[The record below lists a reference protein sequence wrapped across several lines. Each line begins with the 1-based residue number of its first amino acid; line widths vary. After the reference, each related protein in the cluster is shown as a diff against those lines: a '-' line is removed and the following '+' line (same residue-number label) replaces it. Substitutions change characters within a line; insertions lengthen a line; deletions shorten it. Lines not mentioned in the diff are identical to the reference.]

1 MSRETLVVINF
12 RRQIV
17 NFRPSL
23 RRLLAGTVLLAA
35 TCVSFAQSAAN
46 FPTRPLRIV
55 VPFAAGT
62 TTDQAARYIGQ
73 KITDQ
78 YKQPVVVENKAG
90 ANGFIALQYL
100 LSLPADGYSFTIGTN
115 TTHAANSALFKKLPY
130 DPISDFVPLSGV
142 TIGGVVLVVA
152 PSTPASNVQELVALA
167 KKKKMT
173 FGSGNS
179 SSRAGGEVLR
189 ELTGID
195 LLHVPYK
202 ALPAALTDLM
212 GGQIDVVFGD
222 APAVMPLVK
231 AGKLKALGVSTKE
244 RMPGYEEIPTIAE
257 QGVPG
262 YETNGWLAA
271 FAPKGTPPEVA
282 DKLSK
287 MIADIMRA
295 PDAAK
300 YFGANAWKP
309 IPSTS
314 GELAA
319 FQKAEIARWARL
331 VKNAGI
337 DPE

>member
-1 MSRETLVVINF
+1 MNVRT
-12 RRQIV
+12 
-17 NFRPSL
+17 PL
-23 RRLLAGTVLLAA
+23 RRLLAGTALFAAAFASLAQTA
-35 TCVSFAQSAAN
+35 ASFPN
-46 FPTRPLRIV
+46 RPLRIV

-78 YKQPVVVENKAG
+78 YKQPVIVENRAG

-100 LSLPADGYSFTIGTN
+100 LSLPADGYTFTIGTN
-115 TTHAANSALFKKLPY
+115 TTHAANSALFKTLPY
-130 DPISDFVPLSGV
+130 DPVADFVPLSGV

-152 PSTPASNVQELVALA
+152 PSTPANNVQELLTLA
-167 KKKKMT
+167 RSKKMT

-189 ELTGID
+189 ELAAID
-195 LLHVPYK
+195 LLNVPYK
-202 ALPAALTDLM
+202 ALPAALTDLI
-212 GGQIDVVFGD
+212 GGQIDMVFGD

-244 RMPGYEEIPTIAE
+244 RMPSYEEIPTIAE
-257 QGVPG
+257 QGVKG

-271 FAPKGTPPEVA
+271 FAPKGTPPDIA
-282 DKLSK
+282 GKLSK
-287 MIADIMRA
+287 MIADIMRT

-309 IPSTS
+309 IPSTRD
-314 GELAA
+314 ELAA
-319 FQKAEIARWARL
+319 FQKAELARWARL

-337 DPE
+337 EPE

>member
-1 MSRETLVVINF
+1 MNF
-12 RRQIV
+12 RTP
-17 NFRPSL
+17 F
-23 RRLLAGTVLLAA
+23 RRLLAGAALFAVACASVAQTAA
-35 TCVSFAQSAAN
+35 T
-46 FPTRPLRIV
+46 FPNRPLRIV

-78 YKQPVVVENKAG
+78 TKQPVIVENKAG

-100 LSLPADGYSFTIGTN
+100 LGLPADGYTFTIGTN

-130 DPISDFVPLSGV
+130 DPVGDFVPLSGL

-152 PSTPASNVQELVALA
+152 PSTPANNVQELLALA
-167 KKKKMT
+167 RKKKMT

-189 ELTGID
+189 ELAGVD

-202 ALPAALTDLM
+202 ALPAALTDLV
-212 GGQIDVVFGD
+212 GGQIDMVFGD

-257 QGVPG
+257 QGVKG

-271 FAPKGTPPEVA
+271 FAPKGIPHDVA
-282 DKLSK
+282 EKLSK
-287 MIADIMRA
+287 MIADIMRT

-309 IPSTS
+309 IPST
-314 GELAA
+314 GEELAA
-319 FQKAEIARWARL
+319 FQKAELARWARL

-337 DPE
+337 EPE

>member
-1 MSRETLVVINF
+1 MNIRYTL
-12 RRQIV
+12 
-17 NFRPSL
+17 S
-23 RRLLAGTVLLAA
+23 RLLTGGVLLTAA
-35 TCVSFAQSAAN
+35 CVSYAQTAAD
-46 FPTRPLRIV
+46 FPNRPLRIV

-62 TTDQAARYIGQ
+62 TTDQAARYISQ

-78 YKQPVVVENKAG
+78 YKQAVIVENKAG

-115 TTHAANSALFKKLPY
+115 TTHAANRALFKKLPY
-130 DPISDFVPLSGV
+130 DPVADFIPLSGV

-152 PSTPASNVQELVALA
+152 PSTPANNVQELLTLA
-167 KKKKMT
+167 KSKKMT

-189 ELTGID
+189 DRAGVD

-212 GGQIDVVFGD
+212 GGQIDMVFGD

-244 RMPGYEEIPTIAE
+244 RMPGHEDIPTIAE
-257 QGVPG
+257 QGVNG

-271 FAPKGTPPEVA
+271 FAPKGTPPDIA
-282 DKLSK
+282 AKLSK
-287 MIADIMRA
+287 MIADIMRTQ
-295 PDAAK
+295 DAAK

-309 IPSTS
+309 IPSTQE
-314 GELAA
+314 ELAA
-319 FQKAEIARWARL
+319 FQKNEITRWANL
-331 VKNAGI
+331 VKSAGI
-337 DPE
+337 EPE

>member
-1 MSRETLVVINF
+1 MTLFKPFQRLVAG
-12 RRQIV
+12 
-17 NFRPSL
+17 SL
-23 RRLLAGTVLLAA
+23 LLAA
-35 TCVSFAQSAAN
+35 AATSFAQTAAT
-46 FPTRPLRIV
+46 FPNKPMRII

-62 TTDQAARYIGQ
+62 TTDQAARYIAQ
-73 KITDQ
+73 KIFDQ
-78 YKQPVVVENKAG
+78 YKQPVIVENKAG

-100 LSLPADGYSFTIGTN
+100 LGLPADGYAFTIGTN
-115 TTHAANSALFKKLPY
+115 TTHAANAALFKKIPY
-130 DPISDFVPLSGV
+130 DPVADFVPLSGV

-152 PSTPASNVQELVALA
+152 TTTPASNVQELLALA

-189 ELTGID
+189 ELAGADI
-195 LLHVPYK
+195 LHVPYK
-202 ALPAALTDLM
+202 ALPAALTDLI
-212 GGQIDVVFGD
+212 GGQIDMIFGD

-231 AGKLKALGVSTKE
+231 SGKLRALGVSTKE

-257 QGVPG
+257 QGVTG

-271 FAPKGTPPEVA
+271 FAPKGTPPDVA

-287 MIADIMRA
+287 MISDVMRTQ
-295 PDAAK
+295 DAAT

-309 IPSTS
+309 IPSTRN
-314 GELAA
+314 ELAS

-337 DPE
+337 EPE

>member
-1 MSRETLVVINF
+1 MTF
-12 RRQIV
+12 PTA
-17 NFRPSL
+17 F
-23 RRLLAGTVLLAA
+23 RRLLAGCILLATA
-35 TCVSFAQSAAN
+35 CASFAQTAAT
-46 FPTRPLRIV
+46 FPNKPMRII

-73 KITDQ
+73 KISDQ
-78 YKQPVVVENKAG
+78 YKQPVIVENKAG

-100 LSLPADGYSFTIGTN
+100 LSLPADGYSITIGTN
-115 TTHAANSALFKKLPY
+115 TTHAANTALFKKVPY
-130 DPISDFVPLSGV
+130 DPVADFVPLSGV

-152 PSTPASNVQELVALA
+152 PSTPANNVQELLALA

-173 FGSGNS
+173 FGAGNS

-189 ELTGID
+189 ELAGID

-212 GGQIDVVFGD
+212 GGQIDMVFGD
-222 APAVMPLVK
+222 APAVMPLVRG
-231 AGKLKALGVSTKE
+231 GKLKALGVSTKE
-244 RMPGYEEIPTIAE
+244 RMPGYGEIPTIAE
-257 QGVPG
+257 QGVAG

-271 FAPKGTPPEVA
+271 FAPKGTPPDVA

-287 MIADIMRA
+287 MIFDIMRTQ
-295 PDAAK
+295 DAAAH
-300 YFGANAWKP
+300 FGANAWKP
-309 IPSTS
+309 IPSTRD
-314 GELAA
+314 ELAT

-337 DPE
+337 EPE

>member
-1 MSRETLVVINF
+1 MNF
-12 RRQIV
+12 RTP
-17 NFRPSL
+17 F
-23 RRLLAGTVLLAA
+23 RRLLAGAALFAVACASVAQTAA
-35 TCVSFAQSAAN
+35 T
-46 FPTRPLRIV
+46 FPNRPLRIV

-78 YKQPVVVENKAG
+78 TKQPVIVENKAG
-90 ANGFIALQYL
+90 ASGFIALQYL
-100 LSLPADGYSFTIGTN
+100 LGLPADGYTFTIGTN

-130 DPISDFVPLSGV
+130 DPVGDFVPLSGV

-152 PSTPASNVQELVALA
+152 PSTPANNVQELLALA
-167 KKKKMT
+167 RKKKMT

-189 ELTGID
+189 ELAGVD

-202 ALPAALTDLM
+202 ALPAALTDLV
-212 GGQIDVVFGD
+212 GGQIDMVFGD

-257 QGVPG
+257 QGVKG

-271 FAPKGTPPEVA
+271 FAPKGTPHDVA
-282 DKLSK
+282 EKLSK
-287 MIADIMRA
+287 MIADIMRT

-309 IPSTS
+309 IPST
-314 GELAA
+314 GEELAA
-319 FQKAEIARWARL
+319 FQKAELARWARL

-337 DPE
+337 EPE